1 MGRSP
6 SGAPVLG
13 EKGFKRVGGGWISL
27 ECCTHAARWQ
37 SISCYRPE
45 GTVESCAR
53 DRTATPGLE
62 PWRFRDAFGAT
73 WGAPIRVPG
82 GGRKHSEEQ
91 QVGRTVSAYHSRGGT
106 YIAKSVIRVHSQPL
120 IPKATRGVDGQP
132 SGRFVS
138 APLCKPPTAVGW
150 RKAHPIS
157 AKRVRGHFCRP
168 QFTYGRRRP
177 RSPSGEPGINQ
188 ALKTMFPP
196 PRASTSA
203 APSSIDDGCG
213 SPWPALPIQEFDWV
227 NSCCPPMPIRTT
239 FRLVDWGGRYG
250 PSRVDSCVRFRRA
263 RRSFPGFESKGAYL
277 AGSDTGVSGPGIA
290 ARTRAR
296 RKRSEKLPKPA
307 DLDPAAAGEG
317 TSPCDRASCF
327 TANADVLARQDGIC
341 ACAIRSIKLRLR
353 HRSICP
359 HRPTTPCPGM
369 GHDADA
375 AARACQHLRA
385 AAGTEST
392 VSAPAGL
399 VPLRLPCNH
408 SRP

>member
-53 DRTATPGLE
+53 DRTATLGLE
-62 PWRFRDAFGAT
+62 PWRFRDAFGTA

-132 SGRFVS
+132 SGRSSLPPS
-138 APLCKPPTAVGW
+138 ATATAVDW

-168 QFTYGRRRP
+168 QLPMT
-177 RSPSGEPGINQ
+177 PSTAESVRGARDQSGSE
-188 ALKTMFPP
+188 TMF
-196 PRASTSA
+196 
-203 APSSIDDGCG
+203 
-213 SPWPALPIQEFDWV
+213 LHHEH
-227 NSCCPPMPIRTT
+227 
-239 FRLVDWGGRYG
+239 
-250 PSRVDSCVRFRRA
+250 
-263 RRSFPGFESKGAYL
+263 
-277 AGSDTGVSGPGIA
+277 
-290 ARTRAR
+290 
-296 RKRSEKLPKPA
+296 
-307 DLDPAAAGEG
+307 
-317 TSPCDRASCF
+317 
-327 TANADVLARQDGIC
+327 
-341 ACAIRSIKLRLR
+341 R
-353 HRSICP
+353 HRRHL
-359 HRPTTPCPGM
+359 HR
-369 GHDADA
+369 
-375 AARACQHLRA
+375 
-385 AAGTEST
+385 
-392 VSAPAGL
+392 
-399 VPLRLPCNH
+399 
-408 SRP
+408 